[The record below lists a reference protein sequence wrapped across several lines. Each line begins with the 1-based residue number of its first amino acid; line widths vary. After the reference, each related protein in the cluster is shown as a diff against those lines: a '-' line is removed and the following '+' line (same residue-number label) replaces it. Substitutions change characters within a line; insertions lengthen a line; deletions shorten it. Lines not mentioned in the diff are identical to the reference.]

1 VWIPQAATTTVQSL
15 NLIVKLIND
24 ARELGPCSFAFQLCL
39 FVTKSGHTRASA
51 DRRTVICEV
60 AYGRELGLFC
70 FRFPSLFLC

>member
-1 VWIPQAATTTVQSL
+1 MQSL

-51 DRRTVICEV
+51 DRRTVICV
-60 AYGRELGLFC
+60 AVDARKFWLLCFC
-70 FRFPSLFLC
+70 FLALLVCCKA